1 MISFDPT
8 QPVLVALNVSLPDLV
23 AFSLN
28 VTLPR
33 DESLD
38 VFVTPA
44 PEAVTFTVSKSG
56 DAGTKAQVVVF

>member
-1 MISFDPT
+1 MTSFDPT

-23 AFSLN
+23 AFSLK

-38 VFVTPA
+38 DIVR
-44 PEAVTFTVSKSG
+44 EHIE
-56 DAGTKAQVVVF
+56 DHC

>member
-8 QPVLVALNVSLPDLV
+8 QPALLALNVSLPDLV
-23 AFSLN
+23 AFSLK

-44 PEAVTFTVSKSG
+44 PEAVTFTPFT
-56 DAGTKAQVVVF
+56 ACP